1 MADEEV
7 KNTNTPDLESMFQ
20 ELENVIG
27 KMETGDISLEQSFEL
42 YQKGMELL
50 RKCNEEI
57 DTVEKKVL
65 VLDGNGDTD
74 EF

>member
-1 MADEEV
+1 MAEEEL
-7 KNTNTPDLESMFQ
+7 KNTPDLESMFQ

-50 RKCNEEI
+50 KKCNEEI